1 MLKLNQVAIARLAV
15 IVAATG
21 LAACGERTDSAR
33 MEQQG
38 TAPTAQGER
47 AADPAGR
54 SVLETT
60 QPAMVTA
67 AVKAALANDAQTQA
81 VKADV
86 EVSGGGKVVLK
97 GSAPDSAARDRAG
110 QVVASIRGVTS
121 VDNQLSVSGS

>member
-21 LAACGERTDSAR
+21 LAACGERTDSAG
-33 MEQQG
+33 MGQPG
-38 TAPTAQGER
+38 NSPTAQGER
-47 AADPAGR
+47 AADTGGR

-60 QPAMVTA
+60 QPAVATA

-86 EVSGGGKVVLK
+86 EVSGGKVVLK
-97 GSAPDSAARDRAG
+97 GSAPDAAARDRAG